1 MNKKLAFPSTLLL
14 ACIAAQG
21 QANRGSLTGI
31 VHDAS
36 GAVIPEAII
45 SVRNKATQATVEA
58 KTDSSGHYRVNNLL
72 PAAYEVK
79 FSHQGFQSETQSNVV
94 LNVDQVLEVDS
105 TLKNGSVSETVQVD
119 TTPTPLDTASATLGE
134 VVPSRS
140 IEALPLNV
148 RDPFALVGLTPG
160 VQFGGNFG
168 NGGGTDVGRGFYRDD
183 FDIGGGRS
191 GFQEILLDGAP
202 NTTGDRGL
210 NIIDPPVDA
219 VQEFKVQANSYD
231 AQYGR
236 TTGGVVNVITRSGS
250 NQFHG
255 VAYDFE
261 RHSNLDAN
269 SFFNKRNNI
278 RLPSFA
284 RHQFGGTLGGPLWR
298 NRVFFF
304 VDYEGLRQGFPLT
317 SNSNVPTAAQ
327 RAGNFSQSNVTIYDP
342 ATSVFNPTT
351 NTYTR
356 TAFAGNIIPANRI
369 DPVAAAV
376 MALYPLP
383 NASGAGYNYT
393 FSGKSITNSD
403 KYDIRV
409 DSNLDAKTHFFAR
422 YSRQQDVRRGIGTL
436 PLPIGGGRSV
446 EDHFTQAVV
455 DVNHTFSTK
464 LVAGV
469 LFSFG
474 RALGAQLGQS
484 NGFDQTSL
492 KLPGTLVSQLA
503 PQFPV
508 FNIADITGTSN
519 GSDAIVSVQPRNVW
533 STLGTVYYQAG
544 RHALKFGGDWRNIR
558 FNEGQ
563 NSQPAGVYNFTRAY
577 TQGPI
582 ATQGSL
588 TTGYGLASFL
598 LGDVASGTVIRNNR
612 LSTQGLYWAAFMQD
626 DWRVTDKLTL
636 NLGLRYEAGLGNRE
650 KYNKLAWFDPAAA
663 SPIAGTVGLPNL
675 KGVVRWVGQGND
687 ANQQSTD
694 WTNIGPRFGFAY
706 KAQATTVIRGGYGMF
721 WHPRLIAGTNG
732 GAIEAVRTTTMN
744 ATTDGG
750 ITPADRL
757 SNPYP
762 QGTLAPLNDRDPL
775 ANLGQALTI
784 PTHDNFKN
792 GYTQLWSIGVQQDLG
807 WGTVLDIHGWGNK
820 STHILNT
827 YNLNQLPNQFL
838 SIGSALS
845 QQVPNPFFGTI
856 TTGTLANR
864 TISRQQSL
872 LPFPQYQGISDVYA
886 PYAGSNFNALTV
898 QVDKRIS
905 SLFTLLANYTWSKSL
920 DDVRT
925 PIDTYNP
932 RAEKSYSSFHIPNQ
946 AKISWVFAIPF
957 GKDRHFGKNAP
968 TAVTYIFG
976 DWDFSQ
982 ITNLQTGLPIG
993 ISRPSINATGRS
1005 ARLGSPTLARWF
1017 DTSAF
1022 TVAPTLSPNQFG
1034 NVGPYLRDVTTQA
1047 IHNIDAVLSKNFTL
1061 VPGDHKVTGTF
1072 RAEAYNL
1079 TNTHQFGF
1087 PNTSVTSAQFGT
1099 VTSTLNSPR
1108 DLQFALKIRF

>member
-1 MNKKLAFPSTLLL
+1 MNKALVLPTVLLTSL
-14 ACIAAQG
+14 TALG
-21 QANRGSLTGI
+21 QANRGSLTGT
-31 VHDAS
+31 VRDAT
-36 GAVIPEAII
+36 GAAIPEATI
-45 SVRNKATQATVEA
+45 SIRNKATSATVEA
-58 KTDSSGHYRVNNLL
+58 RSDSSGHFRVNNLL
-72 PAAYEVK
+72 PAAYEVR
-79 FSHQGFQSETQSNVV
+79 FAHAGFQTETQSNVV
-94 LNVDQVLEVDS
+94 LNVDQTLELDPS
-105 TLKNGSVSETVQVD
+105 LKNGSVSETVQVD
-119 TTPTPLDTASATLGE
+119 TTPTPLDTSSATLGE
-134 VVPSRS
+134 VVPARS
-140 IEALPLNV
+140 IEGLPLNV

-236 TTGGVVNVITRSGS
+236 TTGGVVNVITRGGS

-269 SFFNKRNNI
+269 TFFNKRNNI

-298 NRVFFF
+298 NKVFFF

-317 SNSNVPTAAQ
+317 SNSVVPTAAQ
-327 RAGNFSQSNVTIYDP
+327 RSGDFSQTAVTLYDP
-342 ATSVFNPTT
+342 ATTT
-351 NTYTR
+351 YNGSTYTR
-356 TAFAGNIIPANRI
+356 TAFPGNKIPTGRI

-376 MALYPLP
+376 LALYPLP

-409 DSNLDAKTHFFAR
+409 DSNLDSKTHFFAR

-455 DVNHTFSTK
+455 DVNRTFTSK
-464 LVAGV
+464 LVADL

-484 NGFDQTSL
+484 NGFDQTSI
-492 KLPGTLVSQLA
+492 KLPASLSAQLA

-533 STLGTVYYQAG
+533 STLGTVYYQTG
-544 RHALKFGGDWRNIR
+544 RHSLKFGGDWRNLH

-563 NSQPAGVYNFTRAY
+563 NAQPAGVYNFTRGY
-577 TQGPI
+577 TQGPT
-582 ATQGSL
+582 ATQASAAA
-588 TTGYGLASFL
+588 GYGLASFL

-612 LSTQGLYWAAFMQD
+612 LSTQGIYWAVFTQD
-626 DWRVTDKLTL
+626 DWRVSDRLTL
-636 NLGLRYEAGLGNRE
+636 NLGLRYEAGLGDRE

-663 SPIAGTVGLPNL
+663 SPVAGAVNLPSL
-675 KGVVRWVGQGND
+675 KGVVRWIGQGND

-694 WTNIGPRFGFAY
+694 WSNIGPRFGFAY
-706 KAQATTVIRGGYGMF
+706 KANEKTVVRGGYGVF

-744 ATTDGG
+744 ATADGG

-762 QGTLAPLNDRDPL
+762 QGTLPPLNDRDPL

-792 GYTQLWSIGVQQDLG
+792 GYTQLWSLGVQQDLG
-807 WGTVLDIHGWGNK
+807 WGMVFDLHGWGNK

-827 YNLNQLPNQFL
+827 YNVNQLPDQYL
-838 SIGSALS
+838 TLGSSLS
-845 QQVPNPFFGTI
+845 QQVTNPFFGTVQ
-856 TTGTLANR
+856 TGTLASR

-872 LPFPQYQGISDVYA
+872 VPFPQYLGISDVYA

-898 QVDKRIS
+898 QIDKRIS
-905 SLFTLLANYTWSKSL
+905 SLFTLLANYTWSKAL
-920 DDVRT
+920 DDDRT

-932 RAEKSYSSFHIPNQ
+932 RAEKSYSSFQIPNQ
-946 AKISWVFAIPF
+946 AKISWVFSLPF
-957 GKDRHFGKNAP
+957 GKDRQFGKHAP
-968 TAVTYIFG
+968 TAVSYLLG

-993 ISRPSINATGRS
+993 ISRPSVNASGRS
-1005 ARLGSPTLARWF
+1005 ARLGSPTLASWF
-1017 DTSAF
+1017 DTSVF
-1022 TVAPTLSPNQFG
+1022 TAAPTLSPAQFG
-1034 NVGPYLRDVTTQA
+1034 NVGPYLRDVTTQS
-1047 IHNIDAVLSKNFTL
+1047 IHNVDAVLSKNFTI
-1061 VPGDHKVTGTF
+1061 VPGDHPVTGTF

-1108 DLQFALKIRF
+1108 DLQFALKLRF